1 MVPYDKNDERD
12 SNASSPKAR
21 SRDNHIPQLF
31 DVWSSAKNQTHRS
44 GMKSGL
50 SDQS

>member
-1 MVPYDKNDERD
+1 MIGLDERD
-12 SNASSPKAR
+12 SNASSPKAG
-21 SRDNHIPQLF
+21 SRDKLIPQPF
-31 DVWSSAKNQTHRS
+31 DVRSSAKNQTQRS